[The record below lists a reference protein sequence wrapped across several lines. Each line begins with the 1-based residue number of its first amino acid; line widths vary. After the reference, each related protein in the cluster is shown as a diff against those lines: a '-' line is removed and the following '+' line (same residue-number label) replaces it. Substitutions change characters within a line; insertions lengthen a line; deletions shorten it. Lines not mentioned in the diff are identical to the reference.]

1 MDENK
6 PGEGNDSGGSLP
18 DATKVVSELKDLKKE
33 VAEIRSDLNSANEVK
48 EVAYSKKEV
57 TIKNIGEMIT
67 KIKDMKARRD
77 QLTKEVQE
85 LKAQR
90 QTLNADLGEK
100 IAKIKVLYDQRDKL
114 GLKAPAPSD
123 KARVPAAKIK
133 KEIEALE
140 YKIETEVMPFDK
152 EQKMMKLIKEKKKEL
167 GHSTAGSEVFDQIS
181 HLSRDIKVAKKTAND
196 VHKQIQL
203 KAAES
208 QKLHE
213 EMIAIS
219 KSIDDM
225 KGTEKEAHSAF
236 LEAKKKFLEV
246 NSKLKEKSGSIH
258 HAHEKLNAISEE
270 QKKEKKKK
278 IEKVLEEKRLAVD
291 EKIKKGLKITT
302 EDLLSY
308 QKMKGDDRD

>member
-1 MDENK
+1 MDENE
-6 PGEGNDSGGSLP
+6 PTPDNDEGSSVP
-18 DATKVVSELKDLKKE
+18 DAAKVVGELKDLKKE
-33 VAEIRSDLNSANEVK
+33 VAEIRTDLNSANDVK
-48 EVAYSKKEV
+48 EQAYSKKEV
-57 TIKNIGEMIT
+57 TGKNIGEMIT
-67 KIKDMKARRD
+67 KIKDMKIRRD

-85 LKAQR
+85 LKSQR
-90 QTLNADLGEK
+90 QKLNGDLGEK
-100 IAKIKVLYDQRDKL
+100 IAKIKVLYEQRDKL
-114 GLKAPAPSD
+114 GLKAPVVSD
-123 KARVPAAKIK
+123 KPRIPAAKIK

-152 EQKMMKLIKEKKKEL
+152 EQKMMKLIKDKKKEL
-167 GHSTAGSEVFDQIS
+167 GQSNTGSEIFDQIS

-213 EMIAIS
+213 EMIGIS
-219 KSIDDM
+219 KGIDDL

-246 NSKLKEKSGSIH
+246 NSKLKERSGSIK
-258 HAHEKLNAISEE
+258 HAHDRLDAISEE
-270 QKKEKKKK
+270 NKKEKRKK

-291 EKIKKGLKITT
+291 EKIKKKMKLTT

-308 QKMKGDDRD
+308 QKMKHDDN